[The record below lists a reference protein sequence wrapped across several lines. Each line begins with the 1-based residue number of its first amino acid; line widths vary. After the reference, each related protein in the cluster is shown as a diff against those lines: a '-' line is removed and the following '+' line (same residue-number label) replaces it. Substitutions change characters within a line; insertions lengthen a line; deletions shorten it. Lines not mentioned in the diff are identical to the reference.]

1 METGRELGFG
11 QAHYWLGE
19 VYRLEGVD
27 LKKAKF
33 HFLFGFSCTLCHHYE
48 AAAMAGHKVSRF
60 NVGRVVSRVILEK
73 WNELL
78 RIGQLQH

>member
-1 METGRELGFG
+1 VETGRELGFG

-33 HFLFGFSCTLCHHYE
+33 HHYE

>member
-27 LKKAKF
+27 L
-33 HFLFGFSCTLCHHYE
+33 TYE